1 MSDTSAPIASL
12 TGVAVKRRSKP
23 EDFVGKPGFILGDI
37 TAPEFASDPAPLPD
51 PLPVRAFAPSVAPTP
66 VVAPIPAPAPV
77 RAAPPEPVAA
87 PTPVAAPAPVVTPAP
102 PARETLAALPHGD
115 EGIVVYWNRLR
126 AGRAVPPLDAL
137 DRGFV
142 AQAWSDNLL
151 VAFEGNES
159 AMPRIT
165 RLGETNGDIE
175 YTPMVTDW
183 IMSRARQSAR
193 RGASFDEA
201 QDFPMD
207 GESPRYRL
215 FLLPFGMRDGAGS
228 DCVLCHLC
236 RIP

>member
-1 MSDTSAPIASL
+1 MSDVSAPIASL

-23 EDFVGKPGFILGDI
+23 EDFIGKPGFIAEVI
-37 TAPEFASDPAPLPD
+37 PTPAPAPD
-51 PLPVRAFAPSVAPTP
+51 PLPVRAFAPLAPVEAAPAPAPIVAPAPVMASAP
-66 VVAPIPAPAPV
+66 VVAP
-77 RAAPPEPVAA
+77 APPP
-87 PTPVAAPAPVVTPAP
+87 
-102 PARETLAALPHGD
+102 RETPAALPHGD

-126 AGRAVPPLDAL
+126 GSRAVPPLDAL

-151 VAFEGNES
+151 VAFEGSES

-183 IMSRARQSAR
+183 IMTRARQSAR
-193 RGASFDEA
+193 RGAPFDEA

-207 GESPRYRL
+207 GEHPRYRL

-236 RIP
+236 RVP